1 LKGGLLPRKTR
12 AVKGE
17 NIMVRNCARS
27 VAAAAALVLLPLLLP
42 AQAMDEVTLKDGS
55 RIVGEVVGMKDGVL
69 IVKPAF
75 SATQSLEIGWGD
87 VTDLKLSKPLPF
99 QLEDGTQVVG
109 VPEGIREGSIYV
121 KSAELPQ
128 ATAIPVAQVKS
139 INAKPVAYTGLLAAG
154 LSISDGNTNNKTG
167 SLLGEFIAR
176 ANRFRL
182 TLRGAYNYAEDDEGL
197 TVRNGKASIKVDYFI
212 TKRFYWYANALFEYD
227 AFQDLDLRTALGTG
241 PGYQFIDKGDF
252 EAESLRE
259 MQLYVEAGIAY
270 VNENFDD
277 APDNDYISGRWALR
291 FDWPFLPKRIA
302 FFHFHEGYPSLE
314 DAEDLYITTETGLR
328 FTIWDN
334 FVASAQVNWK
344 WDNTPAAGFERD
356 DTLYLFTIGYSFDAW

>member
-1 LKGGLLPRKTR
+1 
-12 AVKGE
+12 
-17 NIMVRNCARS
+17 
-27 VAAAAALVLLPLLLP
+27 
-42 AQAMDEVTLKDGS
+42 MDEVTLKDGS

-69 IVKPAF
+69 IMKPAF
-75 SATQSLEIGWGD
+75 SATQSLDIGWGD

-121 KSAELPQ
+121 KSA
-128 ATAIPVAQVKS
+128 VKS

>member
-1 LKGGLLPRKTR
+1 MIRNR
-12 AVKGE
+12 A
-17 NIMVRNCARS
+17 RTS
-27 VAAAAALVLLPLLLP
+27 LAAALVLAPLLLR
-42 AQAMDEVTLKDGS
+42 AQAVLDEVTLKDGS

-75 SATQSLEIGWGD
+75 SATQSLDIGWGD

-128 ATAIPVAQVKS
+128 ATAIPVGEVKS
-139 INAKPVAYTGLLAAG
+139 INAKPVSYSGLIAAG

-167 SLLGEFIAR
+167 SFLGEFIAR
-176 ANRFRL
+176 ANRFRF

-197 TVRNGKASIKVDYFI
+197 TARNGKASAKVDYFL
-212 TKRFYWYANALFEYD
+212 TKRFYWYASALFEYD

-241 PGYQFIDKGDF
+241 PGFQFIDKGDF
-252 EAESLRE
+252 EAEWLRE

-270 VNENFDD
+270 VNENFDSS
-277 APDNDYISGRWALR
+277 PDNEYVSARWAVR
-291 FDWPFLPKRIA
+291 FDWPFLPKRIS

-314 DAEDLYITTETGLR
+314 NSDDIYITTETGLR
-328 FTIWDN
+328 FTVWNN

-344 WDNTPAAGFERD
+344 WDNTPAPGFERD
-356 DTLYLFTIGYSFDAW
+356 DTLYLFTIGYNFDAW